1 MGGSPRRLLERSA
14 MKVKKLVK
22 GADGRWREE
31 YVSKG
36 SGAAKPNHGGG
47 VYRRGRIF
55 IAVGRA

>member
-1 MGGSPRRLLERSA
+1 